1 MMINGRDPVP
11 RIGKRAT
18 RYGGRSGEDDC
29 VRRALPITS
38 SSSTS
43 RTLSLSS
50 RTDGDRLVGKPKR
63 IRSWLA
69 ALPSPDY
76 PCRWGGSCRQ
86 LQVGRGGWAFGAIQ
100 SWNFSGV
107 ARCLSTPCGYVGTTD
122 LGGAV
127 VGTELVMTAR
137 RAVIC
142 GRRGSQ
148 PADLSKAD
156 FWSFGEGSG
165 VHRPGG

>member
-122 LGGAV
+122 LGGCGCRYRARDDGAASRHLRSSRV
-127 VGTELVMTAR
+127 AASGSFESGLLV
-137 RAVIC
+137 
-142 GRRGSQ
+142 
-148 PADLSKAD
+148 L
-156 FWSFGEGSG
+156 W
-165 VHRPGG
+165 